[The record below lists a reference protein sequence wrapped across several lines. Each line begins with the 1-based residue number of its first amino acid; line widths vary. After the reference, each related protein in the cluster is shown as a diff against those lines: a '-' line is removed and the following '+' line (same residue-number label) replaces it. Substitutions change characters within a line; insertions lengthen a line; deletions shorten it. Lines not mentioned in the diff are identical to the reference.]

1 MQTRESRR
9 ELGPIRRL
17 WLIAAHY
24 DTEPV
29 ELAVA
34 LATAVRGLWFLLVPT
49 VEIPGLVYLRE
60 AWGFSAAAAVLGTG
74 WVIALAYGAR
84 PSQRAFFAIAS
95 ATLRTYL
102 AVVLAVTTPAA
113 VNVPYNGSLA
123 VISAWLYARLLSQPR
138 ASWTATSRPS

>member
-1 MQTRESRR
+1 MATRGTGTAMSP
-9 ELGPIRRL
+9 LRRL

-34 LATAVRGLWFLLVPT
+34 LATAVRGVWFLLVPT
-49 VEIPGLVYLRE
+49 EEIPGLVYLRE
-60 AWGFSAAAAVLGTG
+60 AWGFSALAAVLGAG
-74 WVIALAYGAR
+74 WVLALAYGVR
-84 PSQRAFFAIAS
+84 PPQRALFAIAS

-123 VISAWLYARLLSQPR
+123 IISAWLYARLLGARR
-138 ASWTATSRPS
+138 A